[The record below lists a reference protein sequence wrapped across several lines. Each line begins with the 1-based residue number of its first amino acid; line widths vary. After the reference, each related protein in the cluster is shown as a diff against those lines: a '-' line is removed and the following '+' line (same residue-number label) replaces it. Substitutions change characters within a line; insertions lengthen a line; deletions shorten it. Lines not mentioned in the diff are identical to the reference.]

1 MFAIPPGM
9 KVLIVDEETLVILS
23 VAVAF
28 SEIMEKDIFLVE
40 RIKSSRESLN
50 HLTGV
55 YFVRPT
61 SENVTL
67 ISQELKSPK
76 YASYFLFFSHAL
88 SKQSLKQLAEAD
100 IHEAVVEVQEY
111 FVDFI
116 ALSPHL
122 FAIERPICFAPGF
135 DVVPEVLSRSSHAI
149 TAVLLTLQWL
159 PQIRYQQSSDQCRVL
174 AESVRSFCS
183 RETDLFDFRKSDRA
197 PVLLI
202 IDRRLDQITPL
213 LIQWTYEAM
222 IHELIGIKNNRVV
235 LHASG
240 AAADKAS
247 ELTLSREFDDFF
259 KTNQY
264 VNFGEIGQAIKDLV
278 ANFQKVTKKVDAENA
293 KSISD
298 LKGLLENYPDFRKA
312 SGTVE
317 MHVAIVSELSQI
329 VKSRSLLEISE
340 VEQELVCQNSHSTSF
355 NRIRS
360 LVSDSRIKNGDA
372 LRLVILYSL
381 RYELNLREIS
391 MLSAALIER
400 GVPKDDVRVIE
411 HLSDHPSSQ
420 KRVAPSDLLSA
431 VRDVG
436 SSPSVSTATNA
447 VASITKRFVKG
458 RKNVENVYTQHEPL
472 IVDTLRELIQG
483 QLQESAFPTL
493 DCGQGS
499 PSPLPAK
506 KIIVFILG
514 GATYEESLAVHK
526 LMSSTPGLNV
536 ILGGTTVH
544 NSESFL
550 NQLRFVLHSELQTE
564 DVDTILGPRSTPTR
578 FSTSL
583 SLSKLKKASSS
594 KNARTLLTNSY
605 SSFRQP
611 LRCRHIPSPG
621 TLEQRLFREVTKPL
635 YRQPTLSRQE
645 RFIIV
650 KEETQERINKNPYR
664 SFLIRKAKTD
674 FYDKADG
681 RMVLIFQPL
690 FCFPWELMP
699 IRNQLFENGL
709 KFRRFPMAILREAA
723 RGTKWQLF
731 VDTVLNEPIPN
742 LYLFGDATPQLCA
755 TALSI
760 TGRTRFLVLLGRLC
774 FGTSPSKND
783 ITVIVLIAQ
792 CYRGSL
798 KMLHFGESL
807 NFCLEND
814 KRTLSVIN
822 VVRKW
827 ARECLTNHI
836 LIWFYSFEVTR
847 RHMILLLQLKHVE
860 ELDCGWHD

>member
-1 MFAIPPGM
+1 MNIYESVRAYFSKMFAVPPGM

-23 VAVAF
+23 VTMAF

-100 IHEAVVEVQEY
+100 TREVVMEVQEY
-111 FVDFI
+111 FVDFL

-122 FAIERPICFAPGF
+122 FTIERPICFTPGF

-183 RETDLFDFRKSDRA
+183 RETDLFDFRKPDRA

-202 IDRRLDQITPL
+202 LDRRQDQITPL

-240 AAADKAS
+240 STPDRTS

-340 VEQELVCQNSHSTSF
+340 VEQELVCQNTHSTSF
-355 NRIRS
+355 SRIRS
-360 LVSDSRIKNGDA
+360 LVSDPRIKNGDA
-372 LRLVILYSL
+372 LRLVILYAL

-391 MLSAALIER
+391 VLSAALIER

-420 KRVAPSDLLSA
+420 KRVAPSDLLSV

-436 SSPSVSTATNA
+436 SSPSVSNATNA

-472 IVDTLRELIQG
+472 IVDILRELIQG
-483 QLQESAFPTL
+483 QLQESSFPTL

-499 PSPLPAK
+499 PSSLPAK
-506 KIIVFILG
+506 KIVVFILG

-526 LMSSTPGLNV
+526 LMSSTPGLSV

-550 NQLRFVLHSELQTE
+550 NQLRSMLHSELQTE
-564 DVDTILGPRSTPTR
+564 DVETVPGLRSTSTR

-583 SLSKLKKASSS
+583 GLPKLRKAPSS
-594 KNARTLLTNSY
+594 KNARYSLL
-605 SSFRQP
+605 R
-611 LRCRHIPSPG
+611 
-621 TLEQRLFREVTKPL
+621 
-635 YRQPTLSRQE
+635 
-645 RFIIV
+645 
-650 KEETQERINKNPYR
+650 
-664 SFLIRKAKTD
+664 
-674 FYDKADG
+674 
-681 RMVLIFQPL
+681 
-690 FCFPWELMP
+690 
-699 IRNQLFENGL
+699 
-709 KFRRFPMAILREAA
+709 
-723 RGTKWQLF
+723 
-731 VDTVLNEPIPN
+731 
-742 LYLFGDATPQLCA
+742 
-755 TALSI
+755 
-760 TGRTRFLVLLGRLC
+760 
-774 FGTSPSKND
+774 
-783 ITVIVLIAQ
+783 
-792 CYRGSL
+792 
-798 KMLHFGESL
+798 
-807 NFCLEND
+807 
-814 KRTLSVIN
+814 
-822 VVRKW
+822 
-827 ARECLTNHI
+827 
-836 LIWFYSFEVTR
+836 
-847 RHMILLLQLKHVE
+847 
-860 ELDCGWHD
+860 

>member
-1 MFAIPPGM
+1 MNIYESVRAYFSKMFAIPPGM

-23 VAVAF
+23 VTMAF

-40 RIKSSRESLN
+40 RIKSPRESLN

-67 ISQELKSPK
+67 VSQELKSPK
-76 YASYFLFFSHAL
+76 YASYYLFFSHAL

-100 IHEAVVEVQEY
+100 IHEVVMEVQEY
-111 FVDFI
+111 FVDFL

-122 FAIERPICFAPGF
+122 FAIERPICFTPGF
-135 DVVPEVLSRSSHAI
+135 DVIPEVLSRSSYAI

-183 RETDLFDFRKSDRA
+183 RETDLFDFRKPDRA

-202 IDRRLDQITPL
+202 LDRRQDQITPL

-240 AAADKAS
+240 ATSDKMS

-259 KTNQY
+259 KANQY

-340 VEQELVCQNSHSTSF
+340 VEQELVCQNTHSTSF
-355 NRIRS
+355 TRIRS
-360 LVSDSRIKNGDA
+360 LVSDLRIKNEDA
-372 LRLVILYSL
+372 LRLVILYAL
-381 RYELNLREIS
+381 RYELSHREIS
-391 MLSAALIER
+391 VLSAALIER

-420 KRVAPSDLLSA
+420 KRGASSDLLSV

-436 SSPSVSTATNA
+436 SSPSVSNATNA

-472 IVDTLRELIQG
+472 IVDIVRELIQG
-483 QLQESAFPTL
+483 QLQESSFPTL

-499 PSPLPAK
+499 PSSLPAK
-506 KIIVFILG
+506 KIVVFILG

-526 LMSSTPGLNV
+526 LMSSTPGLSV

-550 NQLRFVLHSELQTE
+550 NQLRSMSHSELQTE
-564 DVDTILGPRSTPTR
+564 DVETVSGLRSTSTR

-583 SLSKLKKASSS
+583 GLPKLRKAPSN
-594 KNARTLLTNSY
+594 KNARYSLL
-605 SSFRQP
+605 R
-611 LRCRHIPSPG
+611 
-621 TLEQRLFREVTKPL
+621 
-635 YRQPTLSRQE
+635 
-645 RFIIV
+645 
-650 KEETQERINKNPYR
+650 
-664 SFLIRKAKTD
+664 
-674 FYDKADG
+674 
-681 RMVLIFQPL
+681 
-690 FCFPWELMP
+690 
-699 IRNQLFENGL
+699 
-709 KFRRFPMAILREAA
+709 
-723 RGTKWQLF
+723 
-731 VDTVLNEPIPN
+731 
-742 LYLFGDATPQLCA
+742 
-755 TALSI
+755 
-760 TGRTRFLVLLGRLC
+760 
-774 FGTSPSKND
+774 
-783 ITVIVLIAQ
+783 
-792 CYRGSL
+792 
-798 KMLHFGESL
+798 
-807 NFCLEND
+807 
-814 KRTLSVIN
+814 
-822 VVRKW
+822 
-827 ARECLTNHI
+827 
-836 LIWFYSFEVTR
+836 
-847 RHMILLLQLKHVE
+847 
-860 ELDCGWHD
+860 